1 MRKIL
6 LALLFGLVI
15 TASTAY
21 AQQLY
26 WEEPEVLIPEGGR
39 FPRVDQNGGTTAI
52 LWHEFSYDGDE
63 PVEMSVSLMVRS
75 TSQEEWDVYRRI
87 LGPFDFVG
95 DEVPFAS
102 TAIDRDGRVLIATA
116 SSGRRIE
123 LYELEGP
130 GEQVRQLTT
139 LGDGGGEGISV
150 APKLFYKATGGFLLF
165 ATQPL
170 RVEGAEGSIG
180 IPSLGINYSVSNDGA
195 SWTNFR
201 PLVSDTNISYVYL
214 PSHASYRNREF
225 VVFQASPPESRYY
238 QLYLVSSGD
247 GGITWTEPRRLT
259 DFTDALGI
267 DNADVNDFNNQR
279 PYLAAAQNGLHL
291 AWERQFANTTAPQIY
306 YALLN
311 TEGEL
316 IEEAER
322 VNSSNASCRSPQL
335 IVDDETPYVLWFDDR
350 KGENRI
356 FLGYRQGRNWQ
367 NDDLSIMQGSS
378 MYGEFFYRND
388 KINVVWENKF
398 SENSRVVML
407 EPDQSVE
414 APRVIPQNFR
424 TEGRFNQGNYAV
436 EWNIPDDSSG
446 ISGFNYSIDRDPD
459 ARPDRVMKILRRDER
474 RAEVEVEKDGW
485 WYFHVIARDYAGN
498 WSEPETVGFFH
509 DTTPPPA
516 VQFEEPDRDEEGYLK
531 SNTASISWE
540 APEAEDLQGYTY
552 RLQYLTG
559 PSYQGEM
566 SDFSINAP
574 TSGVRTRSPEYT
586 FYNLDN
592 GTWALTVAPID
603 TVGNR
608 GPAKT
613 VYFQLNKYIPVT
625 YITRIEV
632 AQDQLN
638 RYDLQIIGRG
648 FSVGG
653 AIQQVMLDRDGEPPY
668 DYVYEQETGLYSV
681 RNDRV
686 IDGPSVENIDKGE
699 YRVGV
704 VHPERGTYFTRYT
717 LQFETTGAVKFGDFT
732 LIAAERPAL
741 KAFRQIAIYG
751 SELPVVLIMILLAAM
766 LVFAVWKLTALA
778 GEGAYLRSEV
788 QALLENRQL
797 SYEKKKEKLA
807 TMKKRGMGLRI
818 KFVLLTTFLVLIIVL
833 MVALPLSN
841 YMIRTQQR
849 NLTAGLQENTR
860 VLIESINAGA
870 EKFLPEEST
879 IELGRLP
886 RQMRAAEDARFVTIT
901 GPRLSSANQLGND
914 FYDYLWAT
922 NDPEIE
928 EKVVAPEDEDLVQA
942 GEFTYE
948 RGTIKV
954 DDRVSSVIPDLRQQ
968 INREADEQVGRL
980 VERLEELQQ
989 EARTAAQRLVESNDQ
1004 DTAQLLT
1011 ELQDQISQINTR
1023 IEEELSNIGN
1033 RMGSIPNFN
1042 AENVLTGPTD
1052 YTFYRPIVYQ
1062 DSDREGVYYHGM
1074 VRLGISTVRI
1084 IEEIRASRE
1093 TLIRQTALI
1102 AFVAIGLG
1110 ILGALLLAT
1119 IIIIPIR
1126 RLVKGVAQIRDTEDK
1141 EKLEGHEIEIKTR
1154 DEIATLAETV
1164 NDMTKGLV
1172 NAAIA
1177 NKDLI
1182 IGKEIQKMFIP
1193 LEEDKR
1199 GRKLTTADL
1208 QTEQADFFGYYEGAK
1223 GVSGDYFDYME
1234 LTPGRYAIVK
1244 CDVAGKGVAA
1254 SLIMVEVATI
1264 FRNFFNEWLTSQ
1276 SRKDKISAGKS
1287 VKRSEED
1294 PNLEELVYAIN
1305 RLVQERGFKG
1315 RFAALIVVLLDTR
1328 NGKTVMCNAG
1338 DNLVHIFNS
1347 EKHAMEA
1354 KTLPEAP
1361 ASGVFPNDLVEMQSG
1376 FKRIPHMLKA
1386 GDMLLLFT
1394 DGLEEAQR
1402 KFRNENFEPIVCNEP
1417 GLEDGQE
1424 HGTHSVGMDNEEL
1437 SLGRVYDVVNSLMSR
1452 GVYQLLKY
1460 HNPVPNEELTFD
1472 FSSCK
1477 GTIQEVVIAMVS
1489 VEKVFRMYPDP
1500 SAGANDVVVVDRKID
1515 EFLKE
1520 HFLQYENYFHHPIE
1534 GQTDQEEYVRFS
1546 HIKEDNQYDDLTVL
1560 GIRKK

>member
-1 MRKIL
+1 ML
-6 LALLFGLVI
+6 GLMLSAA
-15 TASTAY
+15 TAH

-26 WEEPEVLIPEGGR
+26 WEEPEVLISEGGR
-39 FPRVDQNGGTTAI
+39 FPRVEQNGGTTAI
-52 LWHEFSYDGDE
+52 LWHEFRYDGEE
-63 PVEMSVSLMVRS
+63 PVDMSVSLMVR
-75 TSQEEWDVYRRI
+75 TAQGDWDVHRRVI
-87 LGPFDFVG
+87 GPFDFVG

-102 TAIDRDGRVLIATA
+102 LAIDRDGRVVVATA
-116 SSGRRIE
+116 SSGIRLE
-123 LYELEGP
+123 LYELKGP

-139 LGDGGGEGISV
+139 LGDRGGEGISV
-150 APKLFYKATGGFLLF
+150 APKIFYKEDGGFLLF
-165 ATQPL
+165 ATKPL
-170 RVEGAEGSIG
+170 SIEATG
-180 IPSLGINYSVSNDGA
+180 IGTPSLGINYSVSANGNM
-195 SWTNFR
+195 WTDFQ
-201 PLVSDTNISYVYL
+201 PLVPNAELSYVYL

-238 QLYLVSSGD
+238 QLYMVSSLD
-247 GGITWTEPRRLT
+247 GGRSWTEPRRLT
-259 DFTDALGI
+259 EFTDSLGI
-267 DNADVNDFNNQR
+267 EGAGVNNFNNQR
-279 PYLAAAQNGLHL
+279 PYLQGARNGLHL
-291 AWERQFANTTAPQIY
+291 AWERQFANTTSPQIY
-306 YALLN
+306 YGLIDADGN
-311 TEGEL
+311 F
-316 IEEAER
+316 IEEPER
-322 VNSSNASCRSPQL
+322 ISSGTASCRSPQV
-335 IVDDETPYVLWFDDR
+335 IVDAETPYLLWFDDR

-356 FLGYRQGRNWQ
+356 FLGYRQGLNWQ
-367 NDDLSIMQGSS
+367 DDDLSIMPGSS
-378 MYGEFFYRND
+378 MYGEFFFRNN
-388 KINVVWENKF
+388 KINVVWENKL
-398 SENSRVVML
+398 STESRVVML
-407 EPDQSVE
+407 EPDQSVK
-414 APRVIPQNFR
+414 APNVIPQNFR
-424 TEGRFNQGNYAV
+424 VDERFNQDDYV
-436 EWNIPDDSSG
+436 IEWNIPDDSSG
-446 ISGFNYSIDRDPD
+446 IAGFNYSVDRNPEG
-459 ARPDRVMKILRRDER
+459 RPDRTMKILRRDSR

-498 WSEPETVGFFH
+498 WSEPKTVGFFH

-516 VQFEEPDRDEEGYLK
+516 VDFTELERDDDGYLQ
-531 SNTASISWE
+531 SNTGTISWNP
-540 APEAEDLQGYTY
+540 PEAEDLSGYTY

-559 PSYQGEM
+559 PSFQGDM
-566 SDFSINAP
+566 TAFSINAP
-574 TSGVRTRSPEYT
+574 PSRIQTRSPEYS

-592 GTWALTVAPID
+592 GTWALTVAPVD

-608 GPAKT
+608 GPAET

-625 YITRIEV
+625 YITRIGVE
-632 AQDQLN
+632 QDQLN

-653 AIQQVMLDRDGEPPY
+653 EIQQVMLDRDGEPPY
-668 DYVYEQETGLYSV
+668 DYVYDQETGLYSV

-686 IDGPSVENIDKGE
+686 IIGPTVENIDEGE
-699 YRVGV
+699 YRIGLI
-704 VHPERGTYFTRYT
+704 HPERGTYFTQYT

-741 KAFRQIAIYG
+741 EAFRQIAIYG
-751 SELPVVLIMILLAAM
+751 SELPVMLIMILLAVM
-766 LVFAVWKLTALA
+766 LVFAVWKLTTLA
-778 GEGAYLRSEV
+778 REGVHMRGEV

-807 TMKKRGMGLRI
+807 AMEKRGMGLRI

-870 EKFLPEEST
+870 EKFLPEENT

-886 RQMRAAEDARFVTIT
+886 RQMRAAKDARFVTIT
-901 GPRLSSANQLGND
+901 GPSLSSATQLDND

-922 NDPEIE
+922 NDPEIN
-928 EKVVAPEDEDLVQA
+928 EKVVVPEDEDVIQA

-948 RGTIKV
+948 RGTVKV
-954 DDRVSSVIPDLRQQ
+954 DDRISSVIPELKRD
-968 INREADEQVGRL
+968 INRQAEERVGRL
-980 VERLEELQQ
+980 VERLNELQQ
-989 EARTAAQRLVESNDQ
+989 EAQRAAQRLVNSSDQ

-1011 ELQDQISQINTR
+1011 ELQDQITEINTR
-1023 IEEELSNIGN
+1023 IEEELSSISN
-1033 RMGSIPNFN
+1033 RMGSIPEFN
-1042 AENVLTGPTD
+1042 AENVLSGPTD

-1093 TLIRQTALI
+1093 TLIRRTALI
-1102 AFVAIGLG
+1102 AFIAIGLG

-1126 RLVKGVAQIRDTEDK
+1126 RLVKGVARIRDTEDK
-1141 EKLEGHEIEIKTR
+1141 EKLEGHEIEVKTR
-1154 DEIATLAETV
+1154 DEIAILADTV

-1199 GRKLTTADL
+1199 GRKLTTANL

-1234 LTPGRYAIVK
+1234 LTPGKYAIVK

-1264 FRNFFNEWLTSQ
+1264 FRNFFNEWLSLQ
-1276 SRKDKISAGKS
+1276 NRKDKIAAGKG
-1287 VKRSEED
+1287 VQRSEED

-1315 RFAALIVVLLDTR
+1315 RFAALIVVLFDVR

-1376 FKRIPHMLKA
+1376 FKRIPHMMKT

-1417 GLEDGQE
+1417 GLEEGQE

-1452 GVYQLLKY
+1452 SAYKLIKY

-1515 EFLKE
+1515 EFLQA

-1546 HIKEDNQYDDLTVL
+1546 HIKEDQQYDDLTVL